1 MNRFDIDVVF
11 DELQKIGQC
20 RSRSDFSC
28 DWLGRNEAYFR
39 SIQSKGLKPSIEAQL
54 NLAAKL
60 RDLGMCFGTSEYP
73 AVVAIGETYLKFY
86 GKLLDAMLTDARSN
100 AVN

>member
-1 MNRFDIDVVF
+1 MIDIIF
-11 DELQKIGQC
+11 DELQRLGQC

-28 DWLGRNEAYFR
+28 DWLGRNAAYFR
-39 SIQSKGLKPSIEAQL
+39 SIQSKGLEPSIEAQL

-60 RDLGMCFGTSEYP
+60 REVGMCFGTSQYP
-73 AVVAIGETYLKFY
+73 AVVTIGQIYLKLY
-86 GKLLDAMLTDARSN
+86 GELLDALLTDARSN